1 MSYTLEKRVQYWLT
15 LNIYVQ
21 EMLIHDTLDKI
32 AEETQ
37 IPTEIHEYLHVN
49 SREVWVETMVGLID
63 TGQIKASARQIKVL
77 AENWED
83 LLCRKYSN
91 LN

>member
-1 MSYTLEKRVQYWLT
+1 
-15 LNIYVQ
+15 
-21 EMLIHDTLDKI
+21 
-32 AEETQ
+32 
-37 IPTEIHEYLHVN
+37 
-49 SREVWVETMVGLID
+49 MVGLID

>member
-1 MSYTLEKRVQYWLT
+1 MYPYMKGNQLLRKHKS
-15 LNIYVQ
+15 
-21 EMLIHDTLDKI
+21 
-32 AEETQ
+32 EEQ
-37 IPTEIHEYLHVN
+37 NYVN

-63 TGQIKASARQIKVL
+63 TGQIKPSARQIKVL
-77 AENWED
+77 ADNWED

>member
-1 MSYTLEKRVQYWLT
+1 
-15 LNIYVQ
+15 
-21 EMLIHDTLDKI
+21 MLIHDTLDKI

-63 TGQIKASARQIKVL
+63 TGQIKPVPKTIKVL

>member
-1 MSYTLEKRVQYWLT
+1 MSTILEKGIQYWISPY
-15 LNIYVQ
+15 IYLQ
-21 EMLIHDTLDKI
+21 DMLIHDTLDKI

-49 SREVWVETMVGLID
+49 SREAWVETMVLLID